1 MSREWFVLIGK
12 EIAPFPIETGS
23 PMSALH
29 NSVFPREVM
38 NRPSGRNA
46 NAHRLRS
53 GTTGARSSTSAN
65 SGRTLPPQAVSKDW
79 KLVQQA
85 IAGDFQAREEL
96 FATHTT
102 RLYHTAFS
110 VLRNKEDAEDAVQ
123 NSLRR
128 AFINL
133 PSFQGRSSF
142 TTWLTRIVINSAL
155 MIRRMRSG
163 HSETSLDESLDDWSE
178 PLEHRIVDA
187 GLNPE
192 EIYAANEIRELVAE
206 QVHRLP
212 QKLRTAYQLY
222 ELHGLSAPDSLKVLG
237 ISKGGF
243 KARVFRARQILVYSL
258 RSTLHAQSKRQS
270 AVAVSGIG
278 ECTKNIPV

>member
-1 MSREWFVLIGK
+1 MS
-12 EIAPFPIETGS
+12 T
-23 PMSALH
+23 LH
-29 NSVFPREVM
+29 NSFFASKLVSRP
-38 NRPSGRNA
+38 PSGNA
-46 NAHRLRS
+46 NPHRIRGES
-53 GTTGARSSTSAN
+53 TGARSSTTAN
-65 SGRTLPPQAVSKDW
+65 SRRALPPQAVSKDW

-96 FATHTT
+96 FATHTA

-123 NSLRR
+123 NSLCR

-163 HSETSLDESLDDWSE
+163 HSETSLDKSLVDPSE

-187 GLNPE
+187 GPNPE

-206 QVHRLP
+206 RVHRLP
-212 QKLRTAYQLY
+212 QKLRTAYELY

-270 AVAVSGIG
+270 AVESYTVTANSLPCLEKSRAHAYIR
-278 ECTKNIPV
+278 I